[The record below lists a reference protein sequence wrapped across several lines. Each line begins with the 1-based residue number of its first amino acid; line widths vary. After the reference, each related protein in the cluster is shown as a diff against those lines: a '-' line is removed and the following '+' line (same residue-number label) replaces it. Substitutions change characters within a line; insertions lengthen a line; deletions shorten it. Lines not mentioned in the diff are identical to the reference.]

1 MSNITQSIKSLFSK
15 NKVLIFALVVSLLF
29 HFLLFSKFYF
39 SFPKQTNNQQTL
51 NVRLANVQS
60 KQKTS
65 SKPNLETSTS
75 SLNIPKPL
83 QTQPPLA
90 VANEITEIVEKSLE
104 LHEDP
109 LMPTET
115 TPIPALQEALS
126 NEQEIIDI
134 TDHAAISN
142 EPLNSAEGR

>member
-90 VANEITEIVEKSLE
+90 LSLIHIFLTH
-104 LHEDP
+104 LH
-109 LMPTET
+109 
-115 TPIPALQEALS
+115 I
-126 NEQEIIDI
+126 
-134 TDHAAISN
+134 
-142 EPLNSAEGR
+142 